1 MMKNTIDTV
10 AAVIVG
16 DVLFVLLPF
25 MLLLLDALLTVLC
38 VDYRVEWT

>member
-25 MLLLLDALLTVLC
+25 MLLLDALLTVLC